1 MFLSEI
7 FYSVQ
12 GEGRLIG
19 VPSAFIRTSGCNLR
33 CWFCDSSYT
42 SWEPEGTHHAIPEI
56 LSALKVFP
64 TRHVVITGGE
74 PLLAPEI
81 EGLCRELA
89 EKGFHITVETAA
101 TVFKPLVCDLAS
113 LSPKLASSTPH
124 EREGGKFAEKHERLR
139 LQKDVIQA
147 FMDRSDYQLKFV
159 IDTPADLPEVQA
171 ILSSLKGV
179 DPTKV
184 LLMPQGVTRRELD
197 ERSPWLIEACKQHG
211 FRFCPRLHI
220 ELYGNKRGT

>member
-33 CWFCDSSYT
+33 CWFCDSNYT
-42 SWEPEGTHHAIPEI
+42 SWEPEGSHRSVSEI
-56 LSALKVFP
+56 LSALTAFP

-81 EGLCRELA
+81 EDLCRELS
-89 EKGFHITVETAA
+89 ERGFHITVETAA
-101 TVFKPLVCDLAS
+101 TVFKPIICDLAS

-124 EREGGKFAEKHERLR
+124 EREGGQFAEKHERLR

-159 IDTPADLPEVQA
+159 IDTPGDLPEVQS
-171 ILSSLKGV
+171 ILSSLNGV
-179 DPTKV
+179 EPAKV
-184 LLMPQGVTRRELD
+184 LLMPQGVTRQELD
-197 ERSPWLIEACKQHG
+197 ERSPWLIEACKQLG
-211 FRFCPRLHI
+211 YRFSPRLHI
-220 ELYGNKRGT
+220 EVYGNKRGT